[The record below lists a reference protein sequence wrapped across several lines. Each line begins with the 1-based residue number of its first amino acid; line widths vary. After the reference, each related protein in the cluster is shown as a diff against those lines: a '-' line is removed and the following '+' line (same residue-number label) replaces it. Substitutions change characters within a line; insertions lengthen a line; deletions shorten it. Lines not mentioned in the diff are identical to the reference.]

1 VSKSRQV
8 NDGEYGRHIYT
19 YHPQS

>member
-1 VSKSRQV
+1 VIKSRQV